1 VFVNVRVTM
10 FEQRSRKGGKK
21 IKAKGKIL
29 LVGALYRAKQ
39 PPSWVSVCHNA
50 TTELLKEK

>member
-1 VFVNVRVTM
+1 M